1 LRTVEPAIG
10 SLYNSFINSREMGR
24 TMDVG
29 GPVVHFVDDGAGPP
43 LLFLHGLGFSL
54 FSFRRN
60 LPWFAPKFRVV
71 APDLP
76 GCGYSWLPGNYGGSP
91 TDMAKYVKA
100 FLDRMDIQQAAV
112 CGAGE
117 GGICALE
124 LAIRHPERVSALVL
138 SSPGSLTRRF
148 PRNIRQLLSPVLGSL
163 RIHAMGP
170 NEIRDFL
177 QWCFFSEVQVDKYIV
192 RQVYRPFENRMA
204 RNLLLKLMRDYDD
217 RYVHDHLRG
226 VRCPTLI
233 LWGENDPGRP
243 CDMAE
248 MYGKAIPG
256 ARVHRIRNCGMLP
269 HEEKHREFN
278 EEAEK
283 FLCEALPEYRKA
295 AQAAAARLA
304 ANPDE
309 GEE

>member
-1 LRTVEPAIG
+1 MRPVKPAIG
-10 SLYNSFINSREMGR
+10 SLYNSFINSRELGR
-24 TMDVG
+24 MVDVG
-29 GPVVHFVDDGAGPP
+29 GPVVHCVEDGAGPP

-54 FSFRRN
+54 FTFRAS

-71 APDLP
+71 ALDLP

-91 TDMAKYVKA
+91 TDMAKYINT
-100 FLDRMDIQQAAV
+100 FLDRLGIEQTAI

-124 LAIRHPERVSALVL
+124 LAVRYPDRVSALAL
-138 SSPGSLTRRF
+138 SSPGSLTRQF
-148 PRNIRQLLSPVLGSL
+148 PRNVRHLLSPLLGNL
-163 RIHAMGP
+163 LIHAMGV
-170 NEIRDFL
+170 NEMREFL
-177 QWCFFSEVQVDKYIV
+177 QWCFFSEVRVDKYIV

-204 RNLLLKLMRDYDD
+204 RNLLLKLLKDYDD

-243 CDMAE
+243 CGMSDI
-248 MYGKAIPG
+248 YRKAIPG
-256 ARVHRIRNCGMLP
+256 ARVHRIRACGMLP

-278 EEAEK
+278 EETEK

-295 AQAAAARLA
+295 AQAAAARPA
-304 ANPDE
+304 
-309 GEE
+309 GEDGD